1 MDKTTCPWGLGAN
14 GGTAP
19 DEDCVLKQMT
29 GKKSTKYIGAQVL
42 EALAEYISQDW
53 DDGQKRPI
61 KRKTFHGDQVITKK
75 GVRQSYN
82 GTKEVYEIPMAY
94 WDSYGKDSVYKD
106 FTVIVTQ
113 NTDLLHWREWVD
125 QQAARWVGRGAN
137 IHFFNFNNWD
147 VRIFSSVKSYEPI
160 HFA

>member
-1 MDKTTCPWGLGAN
+1 M
-14 GGTAP
+14 
-19 DEDCVLKQMT
+19 
-29 GKKSTKYIGAQVL
+29 

-53 DDGQKRPI
+53 DDGQKRPT
-61 KRKTFHGDQVITKK
+61 KERTYNGDQVTTKY